1 MEGFSPFLDRVYDPL
16 LAGSIDG
23 TDEYP
28 HDRAIARALSA
39 KYKPNKRVK
48 GDPRLTL
55 FVARLSPRTDEEA
68 LYTAF
73 RQFGKILQHRLVR
86 DLVTGFSKC
95 YGFVEFENEKAVH
108 RAYLEGKNMTIDEK
122 EILVDYEHERTLK
135 NWVPR
140 RLGGG
145 FGGRKE
151 SGQLRFGGRD
161 RPFRKPI
168 MAAPLR
174 QLADTENASGSQDNN
189 VRGYRSGER
198 GWIEPRQRSYE
209 RSRRDHDNDRYHH
222 HHDRS
227 RSPES
232 DRYTKSV
239 SYSRR

>member
-1 MEGFSPFLDRVYDPL
+1 MEGFSPYLDKEYDPL

-48 GDPRLTL
+48 GDPKLTL
-55 FVARLSPRTDEEA
+55 FVARLSPKTDEET
-68 LYTAF
+68 LYTVF
-73 RQFGKILQHRLVR
+73 RQYGKIRQHRLVR
-86 DLVTGFSKC
+86 DIVTGFSKC
-95 YGFVEFENEKAVH
+95 YGFVEFESEKSVRH
-108 RAYLEGKNMTIDEK
+108 AYLEGKNITIDEK
-122 EILVDYEHERTLK
+122 EILVDYEHGRSLK
-135 NWVPR
+135 NWIPR

-174 QLADTENASGSQDNN
+174 QAADNENRAGPHENPRNYKSAD
-189 VRGYRSGER
+189 R
-198 GWIEPRQRSYE
+198 GWRETRERDFE
-209 RSRRDHDNDRYHH
+209 RSRRDRDGFRHEHRHRRH
-222 HHDRS
+222 S
-227 RSPES
+227 RSPEYN
-232 DRYTKSV
+232 RFVKSNDFT
-239 SYSRR
+239 RK